1 MGTSTLSNGEIFGR
15 HAGNNC
21 DWPADAMELVTRTYS
36 IPLTD
41 CKVWDSGA
49 ALPTAATGD
58 DLGLDF
64 GAGVSATVSPV
75 LSTGDI
81 KTASST
87 RYAAFPI
94 ILPDRYET
102 ERGLQF
108 KIYAGAK
115 TTVADT
121 SMNLDL
127 QVFLSDGDG
136 TANADIIATSAQNMN
151 SLTAATYTF
160 ECTETGLDPGDNLWG
175 LLSIAY
181 VDSASGTA
189 VIGQIGKIDLV
200 ATCRG

>member
-1 MGTSTLSNGEIFGR
+1 MGTSTLSNGEIYGR
-15 HAGNNC
+15 HAGANC

-36 IPLTD
+36 VPLTD

-49 ALPTAATGD
+49 ALPTAATAD

-64 GAGVSATVSPV
+64 GAGVSASVSPV
-75 LSTGDI
+75 LSTGDV
-81 KTASST
+81 KTTSST

-94 ILPDRYET
+94 ILPDRYES
-102 ERGLQF
+102 EKAIQF
-108 KIYAGAK
+108 NIYAGAK

-121 SMNLDL
+121 SMSLDL

-136 TANADIIATSAQNMN
+136 TANADIISTSAQNMN
-151 SLTAATYTF
+151 SLTYATYTF
-160 ECTETGLDPGDNLWG
+160 ECTETSLAAGSNLWG

-189 VIGQIGKIDLV
+189 VIGQIGKIDVV
-200 ATCRG
+200 AVCRG